1 MVLYWTGTWWSG
13 VDDERVKEGKRLIF
27 PGLRSRL
34 SGSRE
39 SARNRE
45 RERKT
50 DMGTKAVMEQRY
62 LINLVWAYILS
73 YKAVI
78 LSKDKD

>member
-1 MVLYWTGTWWSG
+1 
-13 VDDERVKEGKRLIF
+13 
-27 PGLRSRL
+27 
-34 SGSRE
+34 
-39 SARNRE
+39 
-45 RERKT
+45 
-50 DMGTKAVMEQRY
+50 MGTKAVMEQRY

>member
-13 VDDERVKEGKRLIF
+13 VDDERVKGKRLIF
-27 PGLRSRL
+27 PGLRSQL

-50 DMGTKAVMEQRY
+50 DMGTKALMEQRY
-62 LINLVWAYILS
+62 LINMVWAYIRS